1 MSDDQRPTPAS
12 PEARPSGDAPKALS
26 RIEASATFE
35 GPIPHPALLQGYDE
49 LVPGAADRLIR
60 MAEDQAAHEREMESK
75 ALGSDIKDRESA
87 RREALVGQ
95 LFGLTIGLAAIVGA
109 TLAAVNGAQWFGA
122 ALGVG
127 GIAGLVGVFVY
138 GRRHKEDDPSG

>member
-1 MSDDQRPTPAS
+1 
-12 PEARPSGDAPKALS
+12 
-26 RIEASATFE
+26 
-35 GPIPHPALLQGYDE
+35 
-49 LVPGAADRLIR
+49 

-95 LFGLTIGLAAIVGA
+95 LFGLMIGLAAIGGA

-138 GRRHKEDDPSG
+138 GQRHKEDDPSG